1 MYWQN
6 HEYTCWLLP
15 TAPTITYESQW
26 GGHFM
31 LTTPLRPT
39 MAKSQCGLSV
49 DCRPRNRRQITMTWD
64 DFWALYFC
72 CVVNHAAEKWL
83 SSLLAASCHTVI
95 FILEWKRN
103 LRTLISRNSFSVAW
117 LTVQTAS
124 HSSSCLA
131 LSLAILS
138 RVYGAT
144 CGCQLELCP
153 TAYHSSEIAMI
164 TCPAPTS
171 GL

>member
-1 MYWQN
+1 MN
-6 HEYTCWLLP
+6 LSGVDILCWPHLWGL
-15 TAPTITYESQW
+15 QW
-26 GGHFM
+26 
-31 LTTPLRPT
+31 PN
-39 MAKSQCGLSV
+39 LSV
-49 DCRPRNRRQITMTWD
+49 DSVLTVGRETGGKSLWHGD

-95 FILEWKRN
+95 FIPEWKRN